1 MKKVSKAALNVLK
14 GSRSK
19 LTKQQYKTLKGQI
32 LSGDDIGAMKGLTKI
47 LYDTEGGGGKSR
59 L

>member
-1 MKKVSKAALNVLK
+1 MKKVSKAALTVLK

-47 LYDTEGGGGKSR
+47 LYHTEGGQE
-59 L
+59 